1 MGSIEKREAKIP
13 TKEED
18 DKACIHAMV
27 LSSFQVFPSVLNA
40 AIDLNLFEIISES
53 APLGA
58 YVSVSDIASKIP
70 TQHHELDKRVDRMLR
85 VLATFSLLNST
96 TYTNKEGMVER
107 FYSLSLT
114 GKYFL
119 TNQTENLAS
128 FTNLT
133 SHPSQ
138 VKVWLNMKDAILDGG
153 IDLFKKV
160 HGITMWENMEKDTQL
175 SHTFNKAMTGM
186 SAVQM
191 RKYLEVYD
199 GFQGISTLV
208 DVGGST
214 GQCLKMILSKYP
226 NIKGI
231 NFDLPQVIQHA
242 PPYPGI
248 EHVGGNMHESV
259 PSGDAIMIK
268 ATCHNWSDE
277 TCITILKNCYKA
289 LPENGKVII
298 LDMIMPEEIDSSD
311 ATKYVSI
318 IDNTMFILAGGKE
331 RTEKEFEKLCKDS
344 GFSRFVVVCLA
355 LSVFG
360 VIEFYK

>member
-1 MGSIEKREAKIP
+1 MGSIEKREVKIP

-18 DKACIHAMV
+18 DQACIHAMV

-53 APLGA
+53 APLGE

-96 TYTNKEGMVER
+96 TNTNKDGMVER

-119 TNQTENLAS
+119 RNQTENLAS

-138 VKVWLNMKDAILDGG
+138 VK
-153 IDLFKKV
+153 
-160 HGITMWENMEKDTQL
+160 
-175 SHTFNKAMTGM
+175 
-186 SAVQM
+186 
-191 RKYLEVYD
+191 
-199 GFQGISTLV
+199 
-208 DVGGST
+208 
-214 GQCLKMILSKYP
+214 
-226 NIKGI
+226 
-231 NFDLPQVIQHA
+231 
-242 PPYPGI
+242 
-248 EHVGGNMHESV
+248 
-259 PSGDAIMIK
+259 

-277 TCITILKNCYKA
+277 TCITILKKCYKA

-331 RTEKEFEKLCKDS
+331 RTEKEFEKLCEES
-344 GFSRFVVVCLA
+344 GFSRSVVVWVACFGFGAFHVTGLYGPGIWVSDPYGLTGRVQPVNPA
-355 LSVFG
+355 WGVEGFDPFVPGVRLDHLSPPEG
-360 VIEFYK
+360 GLLRPPPKLRRKSAKPIPGNSEAS